1 MTNGLEAIEGTAG
14 LDIHDAG
21 GVAMSRKRS
30 FFAVASVFLAF
41 CGSPAF
47 PQSAPL
53 PKAAAKEEALPSV
66 DELAAKC
73 AKASGGKEAWAKLS
87 TQVLNGTIELPA
99 FGLTGKVEFIAK
111 APNKML
117 HVVTLGDGQFVQKQ
131 GFDGRVAWKS
141 DTQTGLRKLE
151 GAELEQARME
161 AIFDSDVRL
170 KEVFPDMKVTGRAKV
185 GDRDTYTVLAHEPGG
200 KTDTFYFDTQTGQRI
215 AVDSEGPDESGKV
228 VKANIFLEDFRA
240 IDGIQMPFRIR
251 IESPAASL
259 VITLQEVH
267 HNVPIE
273 DSIFAM
279 PSGEPSA
286 AATH

>member
-1 MTNGLEAIEGTAG
+1 MTP
-14 LDIHDAG
+14 
-21 GVAMSRKRS
+21 GVAMSRKLS

-41 CGSPAF
+41 CGAPAF

-53 PKAAAKEEALPSV
+53 SNAAAKEEALPSV
-66 DELAAKC
+66 EELAAKC

-87 TQVLNGTIELPA
+87 TQVLDGTIELPA

-151 GAELEQARME
+151 GAELEQAKME

-170 KEVFPDMKVTGRAKV
+170 KEVFPDMQVTGRAKV

-200 KTDTFYFDTQTGQRI
+200 KTDTFYFDAQTGQRI

-228 VKANIFLEDFRA
+228 VKAGIFLEDFRP
-240 IDGIQMPFRIR
+240 IDGIQIPFRIR
-251 IESPAASL
+251 IESLAVNL
-259 VITLQEVH
+259 VIRLQEVH

-279 PSGEPSA
+279 PSSAPSA
-286 AATH
+286 TATH

>member
-1 MTNGLEAIEGTAG
+1 MNRRRNLFASASV
-14 LDIHDAG
+14 LLA
-21 GVAMSRKRS
+21 
-30 FFAVASVFLAF
+30 FAVA
-41 CGSPAF
+41 PAF
-47 PQSAPL
+47 PQSAPP

-73 AKASGGKEAWAKLS
+73 AKASGGREAWAKLS
-87 TQVLNGTIELPA
+87 TQVLDGTIELA
-99 FGLTGKVEFIAK
+99 TYGLTGKIKFIAK

-117 HVVTLGDGQFVQKQ
+117 HVVTLADGQFEQKQ

-141 DTQTGLRKLE
+141 DTQTGLKKLE

-161 AIFDSDVRL
+161 AVFDSDVRL
-170 KEVFPDMKVTGRAKV
+170 KELFPDMKVTGRAKV

-200 KTDTFYFDTQTGQRI
+200 KADTFYFDAQTGQRI
-215 AVDSEGPDESGKV
+215 AVDSEGPDASGTV
-228 VKANIFLEDFRA
+228 VKANIFLEDFRT

-251 IESPAASL
+251 IESAAANL
-259 VITLQEVH
+259 VITLKEVH

-279 PSGEPSA
+279 PSGEP

>member
-1 MTNGLEAIEGTAG
+1 M
-14 LDIHDAG
+14 H
-21 GVAMSRKRS
+21 RKLS
-30 FFAVASVFLAF
+30 HFAAASVLLAF
-41 CGSPAF
+41 CVAPAF
-47 PQSAPL
+47 PQAAPA
-53 PKAAAKEEALPSV
+53 PKAAAAKEEALPSA

-87 TQVLNGTIELPA
+87 TQVLTGTMELTS
-99 FGLTGKVEFIAK
+99 FGMTGKIEFTAK

-141 DTQTGLRKLE
+141 DTQNGLKKLE
-151 GAELEQARME
+151 GAELEQAKME

-200 KTDTFYFDTQTGQRI
+200 KTDTFYFDAQTGQRI
-215 AVDSEGPDESGKV
+215 AIDSEGPDESGKMA
-228 VKANIFLEDFRA
+228 KASIFIEDFRTV
-240 IDGIQMPFRIR
+240 DGIQIPFRIR
-251 IESPAASL
+251 IESAAVNL
-259 VITLQEVH
+259 VIKLQEVH

-279 PSGEPSA
+279 PSGDA
-286 AATH
+286 AAPATH

>member
-1 MTNGLEAIEGTAG
+1 MN
-14 LDIHDAG
+14 
-21 GVAMSRKRS
+21 RRRS
-30 FFAVASVFLAF
+30 LFAAASVLLAF
-41 CGSPAF
+41 SAVPAF
-47 PQSAPL
+47 PQSAPP

-73 AKASGGKEAWAKLS
+73 ARASGGKEAWAKLS
-87 TQVLNGTIELPA
+87 TQVLDGTIELTA
-99 FGLTGKVEFIAK
+99 YGLTGKVKFIAK

-117 HVVTLGDGQFVQKQ
+117 HVVTLADGQFEQKQ
-131 GFDGRVAWKS
+131 GFDGQVAWKS
-141 DTQTGLRKLE
+141 DTQTGLKKLE
-151 GAELEQARME
+151 GAELEQAKME

-170 KEVFPDMKVTGRAKV
+170 KELFPDMKVTGRAKV

-200 KTDTFYFDTQTGQRI
+200 KADTFYFDAQTGQRI
-215 AVDSEGPDESGKV
+215 AVDSEGPDESGNV

-251 IESPAASL
+251 IESPAANL

-279 PSGEPSA
+279 PASQPP
-286 AATH
+286 ATH

>member
-1 MTNGLEAIEGTAG
+1 MT
-14 LDIHDAG
+14 
-21 GVAMSRKRS
+21 GVAMTRKRN
-30 FFAVASVFLAF
+30 FLAVASVFLAF
-41 CGSPAF
+41 CVAPAF
-47 PQSAPL
+47 PQGAPP

-66 DELAAKC
+66 DELVAKC

-87 TQVLNGTIELPA
+87 TQVLDGTIELPA
-99 FGLTGKVEFIAK
+99 FGMTGKVKFIGK

-117 HVVTLGDGQFVQKQ
+117 HVVTLADGQFEQKQ

-141 DTQTGLRKLE
+141 DTQTGLKKLE
-151 GAELEQARME
+151 GAEFEQAKME
-161 AIFDSDVRL
+161 AIFDSDIRL

-185 GDRDTYTVLAHEPGG
+185 GDRDSYTVLAHEPGG
-200 KTDTFYFDTQTGQRI
+200 KTDTFYFDAQTGQRI

-228 VKANIFLEDFRA
+228 VKANIFLEDFRP

-251 IESPAASL
+251 IESPAANL

-279 PSGEPSA
+279 PSSEP
-286 AATH
+286 AATATH

>member
-1 MTNGLEAIEGTAG
+1 MN
-14 LDIHDAG
+14 
-21 GVAMSRKRS
+21 RKHS
-30 FFAVASVFLAF
+30 FFAVASVFLVF
-41 CGSPAF
+41 CVAPAF
-47 PQSAPL
+47 PQSAPP

-73 AKASGGKEAWAKLS
+73 AKTSGGKEAWAKLT
-87 TQVLNGTIELPA
+87 TQVLDGTIELPA
-99 FGLTGKVEFIAK
+99 FGLTGKVKFIAK
-111 APNKML
+111 SPNKML
-117 HVVTLGDGQFVQKQ
+117 HVVTLGDGQFEQKQ

-151 GAELEQARME
+151 GAQLEQAKME

-170 KEVFPDMKVTGRAKV
+170 KELFPDMKVTGRAKV

-200 KTDTFYFDTQTGQRI
+200 KTDTFYFDAETGQRI
-215 AVDSEGPDESGKV
+215 AVDSEGPDEGGKV

-240 IDGIQMPFRIR
+240 IDGIHMPFRIR
-251 IESPAASL
+251 IESSAVNL

-279 PSGEPSA
+279 PPSEP
-286 AATH
+286 AATATH